1 MTHADISDDIIKQ
14 LRRRLIGHGALLV
27 FAGGVIGFFF
37 LFFLIG
43 KIELWP
49 IPGSIDYQMPGTYDG
64 WRMAH
69 LEGILNGV
77 LLWLTAAVLRFL
89 PFGELGLKR
98 SVNCL
103 IIVGWTFIIASTI
116 DPLFLDSRGLAFG
129 GPLSNQIAFF
139 LFYVGVLIVMI
150 MMPIIAYKSLVKK
163 TDT

>member
-1 MTHADISDDIIKQ
+1 MTHTDISADVIKQ

-43 KIELWP
+43 KVELWP

-69 LEGILNGV
+69 IEGILNGV
-77 LLWLTAAVLRFL
+77 FLWLTAAVLGYL
-89 PFGELGLKR
+89 PFGEVGLKR
-98 SVNCL
+98 SVTGL
-103 IIVGWTFIIASTI
+103 IVVGWTFVIASTI
-116 DPLFLDSRGLAFG
+116 DPLFLESRGLEFG
-129 GPLSNQIAFF
+129 GPASNLVAFF

-150 MMPIIAYKSLVKK
+150 MMPIIAFK
-163 TDT
+163 TLFSKQNS